1 MDWIYAIVSIILYAV
16 CGAIGI
22 SVIKGNKT
30 LKNFSNKKN
39 LIALS
44 IIYVLFIAL
53 IFRNEPEVANFVD
66 QIFVS
71 LGNYIATYLG
81 AIIAVKIVTKP
92 KTIFCKEFYY
102 SLSGS
107 IGLGT
112 VLLFLLYVILY

>member
-39 LIALS
+39 LIVLS

-66 QIFVS
+66 QIFLS

-81 AIIAVKIVTKP
+81 AIIAVKIVTKS

-112 VLLFLLYVILY
+112 VLLFLLYAIG